1 MTEHKQR
8 VFIVD
13 DDRSVRTSLS
23 RLLHSAGYETRVF
36 SSATEFLQRQ
46 AYEGVACLVLDV
58 MMPGISG
65 ITLHRR
71 LAETGS
77 DLPIIY
83 LTGHGDLPMGVQAI
97 KRGAEDFLQKPVD
110 ETILLNAVSKALGR
124 FQSSSTEQLE
134 NAKLKAALEVLTPR
148 ELEILR
154 LILGG
159 ATNRQIAGFFD
170 ISEKTV
176 KAHRGKIMQKTGAS
190 SAAELGWI
198 CSSSQLTAK
207 KI

>member
-1 MTEHKQR
+1 MTEDKQR
-8 VFIVD
+8 VFVVD
-13 DDRSVRTSLS
+13 DDRSVRSSLS
-23 RLLHSAGYETRVF
+23 RLLQSAGYETEVF
-36 SSATEFLQRQ
+36 SSATEFLQCQ
-46 AYEGVACLVLDV
+46 AYDGATCLILDV

-65 ITLHRR
+65 IALHRQ
-71 LAETGS
+71 LAKKGN
-77 DLPIIY
+77 DLPVIF

-110 ETILLNAVSKALGR
+110 ESILLEAVSKALTR
-124 FQSSSTEQLE
+124 YRSVSSEQLE
-134 NAKLKAALEVLTPR
+134 NNKLVSALDAMTPR

-159 ATNRQIAGFFD
+159 ATNGQIAGFFD

-176 KAHRGKIMQKTGAS
+176 KTHRGKIMQKTGAS

-198 CSSSQLTAK
+198 CSSSQITAK
-207 KI
+207 KV

>member
-36 SSATEFLQRQ
+36 SSATEFLQHQ
-46 AYEGVACLVLDV
+46 AYDGKACLILDV
-58 MMPGISG
+58 MMPGTSG
-65 ITLHRR
+65 IALHRQ
-71 LAETGS
+71 LAEKGS
-77 DLPIIY
+77 DLPIIF

-110 ETILLNAVSKALGR
+110 ETVLLNAVSKALGR
-124 FQSSSTEQLE
+124 FQSSSIEQLE
-134 NAKLKAALEVLTPR
+134 NTKLKAALEVLTPR

-198 CSSSQLTAK
+198 CSPSLLTAK
-207 KI
+207 KV